1 MDALS
6 DLVAFMRTGRPVSAR
21 ISWRAPWAQAFPPAP
36 GSAAFHVVL
45 RGSCWLIPPQGAPL
59 PLSVGDVA
67 FLPHGGGYAL
77 ADHPDTPVPPP
88 ACGPFEDRELF
99 ASAAFEGDGAET
111 VVLCCGYRLDPGRA
125 HPILAGLTE
134 VIHLPATLGRHP
146 ELKAAVELLT
156 AEIDD
161 PRPGTDAVVTSL
173 LETLQL
179 YILRAWSA
187 TAGEAC
193 AHTGWAAA
201 LADPVVSKA
210 LDAIHRDPARRW
222 TVESLG
228 ACAGMSRA
236 AFARRFT
243 SLVGRPPLAYL
254 TWWRLATAARM
265 LRESDASVAEVAARV
280 GYGSEFAFSA
290 AFKRE
295 YGLPPG
301 RYRRHSCARHAPV
314 DVPSPSRPPGG
325 AVTAREAHPEGDGR
339 DAPQAGGAPKG
350 RRVVSVP

>member
-1 MDALS
+1 
-6 DLVAFMRTGRPVSAR
+6 
-21 ISWRAPWAQAFPPAP
+21 
-36 GSAAFHVVL
+36 
-45 RGSCWLIPPQGAPL
+45 
-59 PLSVGDVA
+59 
-67 FLPHGGGYAL
+67 
-77 ADHPDTPVPPP
+77 
-88 ACGPFEDRELF
+88 
-99 ASAAFEGDGAET
+99 
-111 VVLCCGYRLDPGRA
+111 
-125 HPILAGLTE
+125 
-134 VIHLPATLGRHP
+134 
-146 ELKAAVELLT
+146 
-156 AEIDD
+156 D

-301 RYRRHSCARHAPV
+301 RYRRHAQRTPASSHGGTAPRPARK
-314 DVPSPSRPPGG
+314 
-325 AVTAREAHPEGDGR
+325 AVAATRHEPE
-339 DAPQAGGAPKG
+339 
-350 RRVVSVP
+350 S